1 LVESHEGSKEGVM
14 KIVLG
19 LALVGMS
26 SVSSGSPVR
35 LECTTQSGEPSK
47 ATSYRIIL
55 DEEASS
61 AALWDEVL
69 GKPQVIEARFTDT
82 DVTFDWS
89 KPLMQITYRYRI
101 DRTTLEFSRTLV
113 ELSGT
118 AERGSC
124 KIVEM
129 PKRQF

>member
-1 LVESHEGSKEGVM
+1 LKAVKGSKEGVV
-14 KIVLG
+14 KIALG
-19 LALVGMS
+19 IALISLS
-26 SVSSGSPVR
+26 SVSLGAQVR
-35 LECTTQSGEPSK
+35 LECTTQSGEPSRTN
-47 ATSYRIIL
+47 AYRIIL

-69 GKPQVIEARFTDT
+69 GKPQVIEARFTPT

-101 DRTTLEFSRTLV
+101 DRTTLEFTRTLL

-118 AERGSC
+118 AEHGSC